1 MSYGYDISANRF
13 KQSYFK
19 GFVDISGD
27 GIRMRNDMSINFFDT
42 TNSSTPKFSIK
53 SETMRIVDSNGNAYD
68 ISNSQLL
75 YIRDL
80 SQSAQQQLN
89 DLQHRTAHIQ
99 SDVSDNKTML
109 LFDSAS
115 QSVGVYANI
124 IPAKANT
131 YDLGSVSHPFHSLY
145 VNQGTIH
152 FIADTG
158 AELAASISFNTDS
171 GSLDLSAGGY
181 TTSLNNTRYIDG
193 VLSTPLLSYGGNV
206 GIGVSNPTAAL
217 DISGGVVVAGNTLF
231 NGGVTIANGDL
242 SLNGNVI
249 TSSITTNSLVVNS
262 GVFNSGDLSL
272 NGRLYSQGDVSLNSN
287 LYVNGISTLTGK
299 LQCLSDVSVTG
310 NVFAQTQITNDS
322 STRVATTAYVKNQAY
337 ATLASPTFSGNMV
350 IPTAAIH
357 NNLLV
362 FGNAMF
368 YGNAV
373 ALTQF
378 TDDNSTKL
386 ATTAYVKNQAY
397 ATLASPTFSGIATI
411 PTATISQKLSVTGDA
426 SLNGNT
432 TFTGKTTSITAPT
445 SDNSTTIATTA
456 YVKNQGYATLAG
468 ANFTGS
474 ISTTN
479 DITVAGST
487 NLRGPVTV
495 TADMSLNGNVLAPT
509 QSIADNSTRVATTAY
524 VQNQAYA
531 TLASPALTGIPTAPT
546 ASIGSF
552 TTQIATTE
560 YVRNEVTSFINSIPS
575 AFDAIQQL
583 SSALSNTDAAFA
595 TQLATELSTK
605 APINTPTFTGIVTI
619 PDLVV
624 TNSILASG
632 QVTMNNDLQVNGV
645 ITATTAS
652 LWDNSTKVATTEY
665 VQGQAYAHLAGA
677 NFTGDIG
684 TIGNITV
691 GKTVF
696 ANTIAVSGNIT
707 SQSVSVGGDLNVI
720 GNAYVPTPN
729 TTDNSTLV
737 ATTAY
742 VQNQGYAQLSGATF
756 TGPVTTGSHFVAT
769 ADVSLNQRLDVQGPM
784 RIQNSVSVTG
794 DASFN
799 ANMYVGGAIYENG
812 ASLINKYAT
821 LNSPTFTGTVNGIS
835 KSMVGLGNVDN
846 TSDANKPIS
855 TATQS
860 ALQTKADVYNPT
872 IQGNLTVTANLIAPR
887 STIANLVV
895 TDGAIFSGLI
905 TTISDISM
913 VGNAYAP
920 TMTTAENSS
929 HVATTAYVQ
938 NQNYAKQ
945 SGATFT
951 GAVSIHNTASVI
963 GDTSLNGNLFVAN
976 SMSLYGNLHVVATT
990 TLSDTTVQGNFVAN
1004 APTQFNAQTL
1014 MVGDVSMNG
1023 NAYAPTMSITENSNR
1038 LATTAY
1044 VQNQGYAT
1052 VISPNLTGVPTAPTA
1067 PVGTLTTQIATT
1079 EYVRNEVSNFVNAL
1093 PNTLDLINNLSNT
1106 LSSESAS
1113 FAASLSSTLESKA
1126 NIANPTFTGNA
1137 MLPTTWIM
1145 NTLDVSGIT
1154 TLRNTV
1160 YITGDLSLAGNLGIT
1175 YHANTIPSAAVIDL
1189 PGRNGIF
1196 DNDISMNHRLYVGED
1211 VSLNSG
1217 LYVGK
1222 TATFQGPI
1230 YSMNDASFTKNIT
1243 VSGNTRVN
1251 KLIATNDV
1259 SLNANLF
1266 LGGKLYSNSTIY
1278 ENGNALATTYAAIQ
1292 SPTFQGTAT
1301 FSKLTTTDTFTAGA
1315 NAIVH
1320 GKFSVVSDTSM
1331 NGNVYVGG
1339 SISENGTSLITK
1351 YATLN
1356 SPTFT
1361 GTVSGI
1367 TKTMV
1372 GLSNVD
1378 NTSDADKPVS
1388 TAQQTALNLKS
1399 DVNSPIFTG
1408 IPLAPTATTGTNTS
1422 QIATTSFVQ
1431 GEISNLVGSAPAT
1444 LNTLQEL
1451 STAINSDASFAA
1463 TVATS
1468 IGLKA
1473 PINNPTFTG
1482 TVALPTTVIS
1492 QTLNVGQD
1500 TSITGNLTVGGY
1512 MTAQYPDKSIPSTA
1526 IDNIANQYGKFMFQ
1540 TQRNDVVTFDDEH
1553 FETSIS
1559 AGNIPYI
1566 ETLYATTSD
1575 LSLNGNIYIHGTGVS
1590 IFDSDISCNKQLYVN
1605 GSIYEEGVAL
1615 AAKYAPLSAPSFTT
1629 TVTMRDIT
1637 ITQDASINGNLF
1649 TRGIIYENGS
1659 SLTSTYS
1666 KLASPT
1672 FTGTVTISNDL
1683 SANANVYVSGEIYQK
1698 GASLDSTYSK
1708 LASPT
1713 FTGVVTVPTLTT
1725 TSDVS
1730 MNTKLTVGGNTTLQ
1744 SMLDVSGAIFAHN
1757 NLNLSGIINQYT
1769 LSLEDGNKVSFDT
1782 ASQISTLQSQVSTL
1796 QTQLANVV
1804 QILARHNLA

>member
-89 DLQHRTAHIQ
+89 DLQSRTLHIK
-99 SDVSDNKTML
+99 SDASDNETML

-193 VLSTPLLSYGGNV
+193 VLSTPILSYGGNV

-231 NGGVTIANGDL
+231 NGRVTIANGDL

-249 TSSITTNSLVVNS
+249 TSSITTNSLIVNS

-272 NGRLYSQGDVSLNSN
+272 NGRLYSKGDVSLNAN
-287 LYVNGISTLTGK
+287 LYVNGLSTLTGK
-299 LQCLSDVSVTG
+299 LECLSDVSVTG

-337 ATLASPTFSGNMV
+337 ATLASPTFSGNIV
-350 IPTAAIH
+350 IPTAAIN

-368 YGNAV
+368 YGNTV

-479 DITVAGST
+479 DITVSGNT

-495 TADMSLNGNVLAPT
+495 TADMSMNGNVLAPT

-546 ASIGSF
+546 ASIGSS

-560 YVRNEVTSFINSIPS
+560 YVRNEVTSFVNAIPA
-575 AFDAIQQL
+575 AFDAIQKL
-583 SSALSNTDAAFA
+583 SSALSNTDASFS
-595 TQLATELSTK
+595 TQLATQFGTK
-605 APINTPTFTGIVTI
+605 ADIENPTFAGTVTI

-624 TNSILASG
+624 TNSIIATG
-632 QVTMNNDLQVNGV
+632 QVTMNNDLQVTGT

-652 LWDNSTKVATTEY
+652 LWDNSTQVATTEY

-677 NFTGDIG
+677 NFIGDVT
-684 TIGNITV
+684 TIGNV
-691 GKTVF
+691 VAEKTVF
-696 ANTIAVSGNIT
+696 AKDIAVSGNVL
-707 SQSVSVGGDLNVI
+707 SQHVSVGGDLNVI

-729 TTDNSTLV
+729 TTDNSTLI

-742 VQNQGYAQLSGATF
+742 VKNQGYAQLAGATF
-756 TGPVTTGSHFVAT
+756 TGQVTTAAHFAAN
-769 ADVSLNQRLDVQGPM
+769 ADVSLNQRLDVKGPTS
-784 RIQNSVSVTG
+784 IQNTISVTG

-846 TSDANKPIS
+846 TSDSNKPIS

-860 ALQTKADVYNPT
+860 ALQAKADLYNPT
-872 IQGNLTVTANLIAPR
+872 IQGNLTVTTNLIAPR

-895 TDGAIFSGLI
+895 TDGAIFSGVL

-963 GDTSLNGNLFVAN
+963 GDTSLNGNLFVAD
-976 SMSLYGNLHVVATT
+976 STSLYGNLHVVAST
-990 TLSDTTVQGNFVAN
+990 TLSDTTIQGNFVTN
-1004 APTQFNAQTL
+1004 ALAQFNAQTL

-1052 VISPNLTGVPTAPTA
+1052 LYSPNLAGVPTAPTA

-1113 FAASLSSTLESKA
+1113 FASSLSATLESKA

-1196 DNDISMNHRLYVGED
+1196 DNDISMNNRLYVGED

-1230 YSMNDASFTKNIT
+1230 YGLSDASFTKNIT

-1259 SLNANLF
+1259 SLNANIF
-1266 LGGKLYSNSTIY
+1266 IGGKLYSNSAIY

-1315 NAIVH
+1315 NAIVQ

-1482 TVALPTTVIS
+1482 TVTLPTTVIS
-1492 QTLNVGQD
+1492 QTLSVGQD

-1512 MTAQYPDKSIPSTA
+1512 VTAQYPDKSIPSTA

-1615 AAKYAPLSAPSFTT
+1615 AAKYAPLSAPTFAT

-1649 TRGIIYENGS
+1649 TNGVIYENGS
-1659 SLTSTYS
+1659 SLASTYS
-1666 KLASPT
+1666 KLVSPI

-1757 NLNLSGIINQYT
+1757 NLNLCGIINQYT

-1782 ASQISTLQSQVSTL
+1782 ASQISTLQAQVSTL
-1796 QTQLANVV
+1796 QTQLANVL

>member
-1 MSYGYDISANRF
+1 MTYGYDISANRF

-53 SETMRIVDSNGNAYD
+53 SETMRIADSNGNAYD

-75 YIRDL
+75 YIKDL
-80 SQSAQQQLN
+80 SNSAQQQLN
-89 DLQHRTAHIQ
+89 DLQSRTAHIQ

-109 LFDSAS
+109 LFDSANH
-115 QSVGVYANI
+115 SVGVYANV

-131 YDLGSVSHPFHSLY
+131 YDLGSLDKPFHSLY

-217 DISGGVVVAGNTLF
+217 DISGGVVIAGNTLF
-231 NGGVTIANGDL
+231 NGRVTIANGDL

-272 NGRLYSQGDVSLNSN
+272 NGRLYSKGDVSLNAN
-287 LYVNGISTLTGK
+287 LFVNGLSTLTGK
-299 LQCLSDVSVTG
+299 LECLSDVSVTG
-310 NVFAQTQITNDS
+310 NVFAQTQVTNDS

-337 ATLASPTFSGNMV
+337 ATLASPTFSGNIV
-350 IPTAAIH
+350 IPTAAIN

-368 YGNAV
+368 YGNTV

-426 SLNGNT
+426 SFNGNT

-479 DITVAGST
+479 DITVVGNT

-495 TADMSLNGNVLAPT
+495 TGDMSLNGNVLAPT
-509 QSIADNSTRVATTAY
+509 QSVADNSTRVATTAY

-546 ASIGSF
+546 ASIGSS

-560 YVRNEVTSFINSIPS
+560 YVRNEVTSFVNAIPA
-575 AFDAIQQL
+575 AFDAIQKL
-583 SSALSNTDAAFA
+583 SSALSNTDASFS
-595 TQLATELSTK
+595 TQLATQFGTK
-605 APINTPTFTGIVTI
+605 ADIENPTFAGTVTI

-624 TNSILASG
+624 TSSIVATG

-652 LWDNSTKVATTEY
+652 LWDNSTQVATTEY
-665 VQGQAYAHLAGA
+665 VQGQAYAHLSGA
-677 NFTGDIG
+677 NFVGDV
-684 TIGNITV
+684 NTV
-691 GKTVF
+691 GNVVAENTVF
-696 ANTIAVSGNIT
+696 AKDIAVSGNVL
-707 SQSVSVGGDLNVI
+707 SQHVSVGGDLNVI

-729 TTDNSTLV
+729 TTDNSTLI

-742 VQNQGYAQLSGATF
+742 VKNQGYAQLAGATF
-756 TGPVTTGSHFVAT
+756 TGQVTTAAHFAAN
-769 ADVSLNQRLDVQGPM
+769 ADVSLNQRLDVKGQTS
-784 RIQNSVSVTG
+784 IQNTISVTG

-799 ANMYVGGAIYENG
+799 TNIHVGGAIYENG

-846 TSDANKPIS
+846 TSDSNKPIS
-855 TATQS
+855 TATQD
-860 ALQTKADVYNPT
+860 ALHAKADLYNPT
-872 IQGNLTVTANLIAPR
+872 IQGNLTVTTNLITPLNTVANLI
-887 STIANLVV
+887 V
-895 TDGAIFSGLI
+895 TNGATFSGLL
-905 TTISDISM
+905 TSVSDISM

-951 GAVSIHNTASVI
+951 GAVSIHNTASVV
-963 GDTSLNGNLFVAN
+963 GDTSLNGNLFVAD
-976 SMSLYGNLHVVATT
+976 STSLYGNLHVLAST
-990 TLSDTTVQGNFVAN
+990 TLLDTMIQGNFVAN
-1004 APTQFNAQTL
+1004 APAQFNSTL
-1014 MVGDVSMNG
+1014 LTVGDVSMNG
-1023 NAYAPTMSITENSNR
+1023 NTYAPTLSITENSNR

-1052 VISPNLTGVPTAPTA
+1052 VYSPNLTGVPTAPTA

-1113 FAASLSSTLESKA
+1113 FASSLSATLESKA
-1126 NIANPTFTGNA
+1126 NIANPTFSGNA
-1137 MLPTTWIM
+1137 MLPTTFIM

-1196 DNDISMNHRLYVGED
+1196 DNDISMNHRLYVGQD

-1222 TATFQGPI
+1222 TATFQGPLFGL
-1230 YSMNDASFTKNIT
+1230 SDASFTKNIT
-1243 VSGNTRVN
+1243 VSGNTQVN

-1259 SLNANLF
+1259 SLNANVF
-1266 LGGKLYSNSTIY
+1266 IGGKLYSNSAIY
-1278 ENGNALATTYAAIQ
+1278 ENGNALATTYATIQ

-1301 FSKLTTTDTFTAGA
+1301 FSKLTTTDTFTAAA
-1315 NAIVH
+1315 NAIVQ

-1339 SISENGTSLITK
+1339 SISENGTTLITK

-1388 TAQQTALNLKS
+1388 TTQQTALNLKA

-1408 IPLAPTATTGTNTS
+1408 VPLAPTATTGTNTS

-1431 GEISNLVGSAPAT
+1431 GEISNLVGSAPVT

-1473 PINNPTFTG
+1473 PINIPTFTG
-1482 TVALPTTVIS
+1482 TVTLPTTVIS

-1512 MTAQYPDKSIPSTA
+1512 VTAQYPDKSIPSTA

-1540 TQRNDVVTFDDEH
+1540 TQRNDVVTFDDEY

-1559 AGNIPYI
+1559 AGNIPFI
-1566 ETLYATTSD
+1566 ETLYAENSD

-1615 AAKYAPLSAPSFTT
+1615 AAKYAPLSAPSFAT

-1637 ITQDASINGNLF
+1637 ITQDASVNGNLF
-1649 TRGIIYENGS
+1649 TRGVIYENGS
-1659 SLTSTYS
+1659 TLASTYS
-1666 KLASPT
+1666 KLVSPT
-1672 FTGTVTISNDL
+1672 FTGTVTVSNDL
-1683 SANANVYVSGEIYQK
+1683 SANANVYVSGAVYQQ

-1708 LASPT
+1708 IASPT
-1713 FTGVVTVPTLTT
+1713 FTGAVTVPTLTT
-1725 TSDVS
+1725 TGDVS
-1730 MNTKLTVGGNTTLQ
+1730 MNTKVTVGGKMSLQ
-1744 SMLDVSGAIFAHN
+1744 SMLDVSGAILARD
-1757 NLNLSGIINQYT
+1757 NLNLCGIINQYT

-1782 ASQISTLQSQVSTL
+1782 ASQISTLQAQVANLQSQLTGVL
-1796 QTQLANVV
+1796 